1 MGTRFNITD
10 AKGKKR
16 THQRSWQEVNE
27 KAGRLND
34 TKLALIEMTCG
45 GSSRYLEMTGDQ
57 SWFDCEQVRS
67 GDNLAGRKRG
77 QDVISSVLYHRGSS
91 LDEKKK
97 NPKKRERNSIWPILD
112 ILIQL
117 SGNVTCD
124 FSAIRYLTAVDIRC
138 LTSSP
143 GKRCILLTPYSAVL
157 RRETSPSPLFHP
169 RFLSSFAKWSPVDQT
184 FVLPNWFRDQEGKIE

>member
-1 MGTRFNITD
+1 M
-10 AKGKKR
+10 A
-16 THQRSWQEVNE
+16 EVRGISRWPE
-27 KAGRLND
+27 IKAG
-34 TKLALIEMTCG
+34 LI
-45 GSSRYLEMTGDQ
+45 
-57 SWFDCEQVRS
+57 VNRS
-67 GDNLAGRKRG
+67 EAGDNLAGRKRG

-157 RRETSPSPLFHP
+157 RREHLRLLFSILVSFP
-169 RFLSSFAKWSPVDQT
+169 RSRNDRQLTKLSSYQIDSVT
-184 FVLPNWFRDQEGKIE
+184 RRER

>member
-1 MGTRFNITD
+1 
-10 AKGKKR
+10 
-16 THQRSWQEVNE
+16 
-27 KAGRLND
+27 
-34 TKLALIEMTCG
+34 MTCG

>member
-97 NPKKRERNSIWPILD
+97 NFQETRKKFHLANPRYPYSTFGKRNVRFLRDKISHRCRYQMSNLLSRKTMYPSNPLFRCSQKRTVLRLLFSILVSFPRSRNDRQLTKLSSYQIDSVTRRER
-112 ILIQL
+112 
-117 SGNVTCD
+117 
-124 FSAIRYLTAVDIRC
+124 
-138 LTSSP
+138 
-143 GKRCILLTPYSAVL
+143 
-157 RRETSPSPLFHP
+157 
-169 RFLSSFAKWSPVDQT
+169 
-184 FVLPNWFRDQEGKIE
+184 